1 MLNPLKKLL
10 DRIVAVPKDAPPQDL
25 DAVLRL
31 ASAVLIA
38 EVVRSDLDVDPRER
52 DAMRAALRDK
62 FGLPDDEVAALVA
75 HAEQTA
81 RDSTDLY
88 TFTSQVNA
96 QFAMPQKLQLLE
108 HLWRVAYANG
118 EIDDHER
125 HIVRRIADLMHVP
138 QGASMGIRQR
148 VAHESA
154 KPAR

>member
-1 MLNPLKKLL
+1 MLNPFKKLL
-10 DRIVAVPKDAPPQDL
+10 GKIAAAKDAPPQDL

-62 FGLPDDEVAALVA
+62 FGLPDEDVQALVE

-81 RDSTDLY
+81 RDSNDLY

-96 QFAMPQKLQLLE
+96 QFATPQKLVLLE

-138 QGASMGIRQR
+138 QGASQGIRQR
-148 VAHESA
+148 VAHESGA
-154 KPAR
+154 GKA

>member
-1 MLNPLKKLL
+1 MLNPFKKLL
-10 DRIVAVPKDAPPQDL
+10 GKIAAAKDAPPQDL

-38 EVVRSDLDVDPRER
+38 EVVRSDLEVDPRER
-52 DAMRAALRDK
+52 DAMRAALHDK
-62 FGLPDDEVAALVA
+62 FGLPADDVQALVE

-81 RDSTDLY
+81 RDSNDLF

-96 QFAMPQKLQLLE
+96 QFATPQKLVLLE

-138 QGASMGIRQR
+138 QGASQGIRQR
-148 VAHESA
+148 VAQESGA
-154 KPAR
+154 ANG

>member
-1 MLNPLKKLL
+1 MLNPFKKLL
-10 DRIVAVPKDAPPQDL
+10 GKIAAAKNEAPQDL

-52 DAMRAALRDK
+52 DVMRAALHDK
-62 FGLPDDEVAALVA
+62 FGLPDEDVQALVE

-81 RDSTDLY
+81 RDSNDLY

-96 QFAMPQKLQLLE
+96 QFAMPQKLVLLE

-138 QGASMGIRQR
+138 QGASQGIRQR
-148 VAHESA
+148 VAQESGA
-154 KPAR
+154 GNP

>member
-1 MLNPLKKLL
+1 MNPFKKLL
-10 DRIVAVPKDAPPQDL
+10 DRIVGTPQDAPPQDL

-38 EVVRSDLDVDPRER
+38 EVVRSDLDVDARER
-52 DAMRAALRDK
+52 EAMRAALRDK
-62 FGLPDDEVAALVA
+62 FGLPPDDVQALVE

-81 RDSTDLY
+81 RDSNDLY

-148 VAHESA
+148 VAQEA
-154 KPAR
+154 GVGKA